1 MRLDIRRQK
10 NFLDGVFARK
20 QAEKL
25 GVEQEYWEINYNVN
39 DLIPRLDKSVIS
51 KLLGLDS
58 EFASTNEDVVNYF
71 NRMFNSSNF
80 GKKSDKLYFIGSENV
95 LEFGFESGLV
105 TSLRE
110 HLVFYDPIYSV
121 LGLNGGITEPKIEG
135 VVDIKRKTN
144 ILNYSGFENRTN
156 FVLDDLAPVRRPDGI
171 MYKPINS
178 D

>member
-1 MRLDIRRQK
+1 MRLDLRSQI
-10 NFLDGVFARK
+10 NVFDGVSARK
-20 QAEKL
+20 QAQKE
-25 GVEQEYWEINYNVN
+25 GVEQEYWEVNYNVN
-39 DLIPRLDKSVIS
+39 DLIPRLEKGFIS
-51 KLLGLDS
+51 KFLGLYS
-58 EFASTNEDVVNYF
+58 EFAYINENVVNYF
-71 NRMFNSSNF
+71 DRMFNSSYF

-110 HLVFYDPIYSV
+110 SLVFYDPIYGV

-156 FVLDDLAPVRRPDGI
+156 FVLDDLAPVRRPDRI
-171 MYKPINS
+171 KYKPINS